1 MKVQE
6 DQQVRAIFLQGLM
19 ASAAPML
26 FAAIAERWQ
35 KTVVI
40 VLNDSEE
47 AGYFYNDL
55 KTIVMPEDSKDSTAE
70 VLFFPSSYRRA
81 VKYGQRDAGNEILRT
96 EVLTRLSALATEKE
110 ITNRLPI
117 YIVTDPSALS
127 ELVVSKRQLDE
138 RRLSLS
144 VNQHIDIV

>member
-1 MKVQE
+1 MKIQDIQKIYATLPQAGAIMKVQE
-6 DQQVRAIFLQGLM
+6 DQQVRAIFLQGLV

-70 VLFFPSSYRRA
+70 VLFFPSA
-81 VKYGQRDAGNEILRT
+81 HT
-96 EVLTRLSALATEKE
+96 
-110 ITNRLPI
+110 
-117 YIVTDPSALS
+117 
-127 ELVVSKRQLDE
+127 
-138 RRLSLS
+138 
-144 VNQHIDIV
+144 